1 MTIPWFL
8 AHLGLDAS
16 AGERDVRRA
25 YALQLKAIDQAGDPA
40 AFDRLRQA
48 YEVAR
53 SFVAGGGAVGD
64 IAPPEELPAP
74 GTTPA
79 PSPAAAPVATAAR
92 EETALVIGHRALD
105 RFCARVHEGT
115 DADIASELTACLTAL
130 RLQRAD
136 AATVFEAG
144 LIERLAVGGMRQ
156 RAAIFRIALE
166 QFGWNDV
173 SHFRQLG
180 AEGRWVETIER
191 QRHELSKT
199 WDGPRL
205 LNTLEALA
213 RGAPLQAHV
222 ALWPAAREAMN
233 HQRDFMAL
241 HLTAQQA
248 GAWEQLHEQRA
259 LVTAGEKP
267 PRGLA
272 YWFQWIFL
280 GLIALCLL
288 SSFFH

>member
-16 AGERDVRRA
+16 AGERDVKRA
-25 YALQLKAIDQAGDPA
+25 YALHLKAIDQAGDPA

-53 SFVAGGGAVGD
+53 SFVSGGGAQGD
-64 IAPPEELPAP
+64 FPLPEELPAP
-74 GTTPA
+74 ASTRAEPGA
-79 PSPAAAPVATAAR
+79 PLPSAAPVAH
-92 EETALVIGHRALD
+92 EESPVAMGTRLLD
-105 RFCARVHEGT
+105 RFCGRVHEGS
-115 DADIASELTACLTAL
+115 DADITNELASCLAVL
-130 RLQRAD
+130 RLQRPE
-136 AATVFEAG
+136 AAVAFEAG
-144 LIERLAVGGMRQ
+144 LVERLAVGGMRQ
-156 RAAIFRIALE
+156 RAAIFRIALA

-213 RGAPLQAHV
+213 RGAPLAAHV
-222 ALWPAAREAMN
+222 ALWPAASEALVRQRE
-233 HQRDFMAL
+233 FMAL
-241 HLTAQQA
+241 HLTGRQA
-248 GAWEQLHEQRA
+248 DAWERLHEQRVA
-259 LVTAGEKP
+259 ANVTAPAHGA
-267 PRGLA
+267 G
-272 YWFQWIFL
+272 YWFGWILLGFL
-280 GLIALCLL
+280 ALCLL
-288 SSFFH
+288 SAIFH